1 VKMGPRK
8 FSFYNITGSFLWATT
23 IVTAGFLLGENLWAK
38 QNLEKIIIGI
48 LIVTTAPILIKML
61 TSKKK
66 KQRIKTIAG

>member
-1 VKMGPRK
+1 MGWRK
-8 FSFYNITGSFLWATT
+8 FSFYNIAGSFLWAAT

-48 LIVTTAPILIKML
+48 VLITTAPVLIKVL

-66 KQRIKTIAG
+66 KQPINTVAG